1 MRPDRR
7 LTAILASIGAAAALL
22 VGCGGDDSN
31 SNEPYAKRTINDQQ
45 KVELVIA
52 DFYGASPGKICDSL
66 SSGAL
71 EEVGGRQACL
81 KRVAKPQA
89 TDYNV
94 QSVRFDS
101 TGEAIAVVRVG
112 GKLLHFTLVDED
124 GEYKVSE
131 PLPTGF

>member
-1 MRPDRR
+1 MGLHCARAVA
-7 LTAILASIGAAAALL
+7 LSAVVGALL
-22 VGCGGDDSN
+22 AGCGGDDDSDTN
-31 SNEPYAKRTINDQQ
+31 QPYAKRTINDQQ

-52 DFYGASPGKICDSL
+52 DFYGASPRKICDSL

-81 KRVAKPQA
+81 EGAAKPQA

-101 TGEAIAVVRVG
+101 NGEAIAVVRVG

-131 PLPTGF
+131 PLPPGF